1 MVIGS
6 AEKEAPS
13 RRVTGPVPSE
23 TASCLPQLKLRPV
36 LTEKSFLLQL
46 LMLQPAIDR
55 LLDDHVGTDFA
66 PPDPTNIGAFALGA
80 SA

>member
-23 TASCLPQLKLRPV
+23 TASCLPQLKLPPV
-36 LTEKSFLLQL
+36 LTEKSVLV
-46 LMLQPAIDR
+46 AVVDDAAGDR
-55 LLDDHVGTDFA
+55 
-66 PPDPTNIGAFALGA
+66 
-80 SA
+80 